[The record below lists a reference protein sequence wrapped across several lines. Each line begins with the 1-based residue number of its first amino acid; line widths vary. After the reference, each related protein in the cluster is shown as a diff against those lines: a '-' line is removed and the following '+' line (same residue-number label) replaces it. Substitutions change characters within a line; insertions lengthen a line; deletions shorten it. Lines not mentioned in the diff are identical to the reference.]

1 MNAVTKVE
9 TVNLQATEVQFEING
24 KQVKGLSHET
34 ILEVAKRNGIKIPH
48 LCYKQGLETA
58 GNCRAC
64 MVEIDGER
72 VLAPSCCR
80 HPSNN
85 MKVTTDSERAVK
97 SQKMVLELLQSDMP
111 EAEYTRHNEVDF
123 WADKLGVGK
132 PRFAP
137 PGGARLRQEHHRRLH
152 RLGRLDRRPADPG
165 RRGAGAAPTR
175 LTAWPRRWAQA
186 AVECEPVS
194 RAVQRPVVER
204 AWQAGGRGHADGAHP
219 GARTTLTRCL
229 RNAHGKPA
237 PGLRHDC
244 ATRRSRLQGVTD
256 DCATTAPQ
264 RARSTLHASM
274 EVPDE
279 RP

>member
-24 KQVKGLSHET
+24 KVVTGFDHET

-123 WADKLGVGK
+123 WPKSSVWASRVLRHA
-132 PRFAP
+132 PRS
-137 PGGARLRQEHHRRLH
+137 LQTS
-152 RLGRLDRRPADPG
+152 
-165 RRGAGAAPTR
+165 PTR
-175 LTAWPRRWAQA
+175 PLP
-186 AVECEPVS
+186 
-194 RAVQRPVVER
+194 
-204 AWQAGGRGHADGAHP
+204 
-219 GARTTLTRCL
+219 
-229 RNAHGKPA
+229 
-237 PGLRHDC
+237 
-244 ATRRSRLQGVTD
+244 
-256 DCATTAPQ
+256 
-264 RARSTLHASM
+264 
-274 EVPDE
+274 
-279 RP
+279 